1 MIMQL
6 DDVRKAL
13 NWEPLMVPAP
23 APSDWNAWAHG
34 EPTETVEDP
43 TSSVLLRDGQVL
55 SRVSS
60 KYHPFHN
67 RELLRLVEQA
77 NNEGWLTDSVLE
89 FGGGKTVAVNL
100 VDSETSCSPPWSTV
114 SPAAKH

>member
-13 NWEPLMVPAP
+13 DWEPVMVPAP

-55 SRVSS
+55 SRVAA
-60 KYHPFHN
+60 
-67 RELLRLVEQA
+67 L
-77 NNEGWLTDSVLE
+77 GWM
-89 FGGGKTVAVNL
+89 
-100 VDSETSCSPPWSTV
+100 PST
-114 SPAAKH
+114 